1 MYSFTQLFAYKFV
14 FIAELL
20 VAMHLY
26 FLRRKK
32 RRLYPLRVAL
42 ATVVCAALGY
52 AYPIASYSAVYS
64 SVMFLVLF
72 AVCAVSMA
80 FVYDVSAKELFFL
93 SVAAYTT
100 QHFAHEVY
108 ALIANSFRLITSA
121 TMGMYGDAQ
130 VDFSLAD
137 RATWVNILVYVWVY
151 FGCYW
156 LLYKLF
162 GTKVNKQ
169 DVRIHNFP
177 IVIIGAL
184 ILVVDIVLNAVAVY
198 VPTGYSRE
206 YTYLTSIYNLICCML
221 ILYMQVSLCVQQGL
235 RRELETMSL
244 LFHESEK
251 RFRQSEENVNLLNLK
266 CHDLKHQVREF
277 ADKIAI
283 DKAYVNDLVDII
295 DIYDSSVKTG
305 NAALDLILAEKSL
318 FCHRNHIVL
327 TCLADCSR
335 LGFISDADLY
345 SLFGNIV
352 DNATEA
358 VMKVADE
365 HKKNI
370 NVIVRNVDEFV
381 SIQVDNY
388 FAGTVVFGEDGLP
401 RTCKGDDGYHGFGI
415 KSVEAITDKYG
426 GDLTISVNDD
436 IFSLSILFPVAKCD
450 SAAAG

>member
-1 MYSFTQLFAYKFV
+1 M
-14 FIAELL
+14 
-20 VAMHLY
+20 
-26 FLRRKK
+26 
-32 RRLYPLRVAL
+32 
-42 ATVVCAALGY
+42 
-52 AYPIASYSAVYS
+52 
-64 SVMFLVLF
+64 
-72 AVCAVSMA
+72 
-80 FVYDVSAKELFFL
+80 
-93 SVAAYTT
+93 
-100 QHFAHEVY
+100 
-108 ALIANSFRLITSA
+108 
-121 TMGMYGDAQ
+121 
-130 VDFSLAD
+130 
-137 RATWVNILVYVWVY
+137 
-151 FGCYW
+151 
-156 LLYKLF
+156 
-162 GTKVNKQ
+162 
-169 DVRIHNFP
+169 
-177 IVIIGAL
+177 
-184 ILVVDIVLNAVAVY
+184 VVDIVLNAVAVY

-283 DKAYVNDLVDII
+283 DKANVNELVDII

-358 VMKVADE
+358 VMKVTDE

-388 FAGTVVFGEDGLP
+388 FAGTVVFGKDGLP